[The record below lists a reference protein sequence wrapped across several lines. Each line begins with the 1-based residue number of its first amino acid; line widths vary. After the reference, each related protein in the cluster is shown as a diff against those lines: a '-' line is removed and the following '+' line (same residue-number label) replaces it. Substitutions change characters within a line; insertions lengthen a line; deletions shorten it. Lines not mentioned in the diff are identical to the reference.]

1 MKYCPECGS
10 NDVVKDKQRGG
21 WSGDY
26 ICENCGFNSDPS
38 EFWSET
44 EYRMRKRAESL
55 PIYRKKE

>member
-26 ICENCGFNSDPS
+26 ICENCGFNADLANSGQRPS
-38 EFWSET
+38 T
-44 EYRMRKRAESL
+44 E
-55 PIYRKKE
+55 

>member
-21 WSGDY
+21 WNGDY
-26 ICENCGFNSDPS
+26 ICENCGFNADPG

-44 EYRMRKRAESL
+44 EYRMRKRAENL
-55 PIYRKKE
+55 PGYCKKE